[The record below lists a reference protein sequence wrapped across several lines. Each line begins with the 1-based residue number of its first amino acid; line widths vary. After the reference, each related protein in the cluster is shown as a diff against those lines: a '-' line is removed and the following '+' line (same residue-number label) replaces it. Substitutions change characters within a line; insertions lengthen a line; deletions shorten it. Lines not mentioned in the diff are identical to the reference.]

1 MELTENKIFEL
12 LNRVQSQYGTE
23 VLKSSKI
30 TAIIKDVQTGMP
42 PSFYNILTAMANQ
55 NINVKIKDLIDG
67 ELVDRDIQLLQLKN
81 NFTNDNG
88 FNAVADNLF
97 VALCKVFGYTN
108 ELFAVNTTS
117 QNIEQYSN
125 DKIASNDNI
134 TSYSNRLSLKSV
146 KTLSSNNFFTSSDL
160 HIRSNTPEQMVAF
173 LNANR
178 FKGTDTWRL
187 LDSQEMQNLRGELLE
202 EVPFFEDVWCLDEY
216 SKSMSIFNV
225 QEGTHE
231 KDNGKLAQSGQSLPF
246 LAVCELAHS
255 PILDQELGIRMN
267 EDNPWGI
274 KIAHGAF
281 GEFKFSENIAD
292 TFNKASLFDKD
303 NWRLPMIEELSEIYQ
318 AKETLGIHF
327 KGLVW
332 SSTIERKF
340 FVQVMDFSSGEVVQI
355 KKFNHMDDRRASL
368 FLLAE

>member
-1 MELTENKIFEL
+1 
-12 LNRVQSQYGTE
+12 
-23 VLKSSKI
+23 
-30 TAIIKDVQTGMP
+30 
-42 PSFYNILTAMANQ
+42 
-55 NINVKIKDLIDG
+55 
-67 ELVDRDIQLLQLKN
+67 
-81 NFTNDNG
+81 
-88 FNAVADNLF
+88 
-97 VALCKVFGYTN
+97 
-108 ELFAVNTTS
+108 
-117 QNIEQYSN
+117 
-125 DKIASNDNI
+125 
-134 TSYSNRLSLKSV
+134 
-146 KTLSSNNFFTSSDL
+146 
-160 HIRSNTPEQMVAF
+160 MVAF

-187 LDSQEMQNLRGELLE
+187 LYSQEMQNLRGELLE
-202 EVPFFEDVWCLDEY
+202 GVPFFEDVWCLDEY
-216 SKSMSIFNV
+216 SKAMSIFNV
-225 QEGTHE
+225 KEGTHE

-246 LAVCELAHS
+246 LAVSELGYS

-281 GEFKFSENIAD
+281 GEFKFSESIAD
-292 TFNKASLFDKD
+292 TFNKASLFDTD
-303 NWRLPMIEELSEIYQ
+303 NWRLPMIEELSQIYQ
-318 AKETLGIHF
+318 ARETLGIHF